1 MIMIYRKLSGSGDY
15 VFGLG
20 PGNFY
25 KDSPEAVAQAVLTR
39 LKLFQG
45 EWFLDLTRGTPYES
59 QILGTGKATLY
70 DSAIQAV
77 ILETPG
83 VTGLASYSSGVDQV
97 TRALYINCTID
108 TLYGTTPLVTTL

>member
-1 MIMIYRKLSGSGDY
+1 MIYRKLSDSGDY
-15 VFGLG
+15 VFGRG
-20 PGNFY
+20 AGNFH

-45 EWFLDLTRGTPYES
+45 EWFLDLNRGTPYES

-70 DSAIQAV
+70 DSAIQSV

-83 VTGLASYSSGVDQV
+83 VTGLASYSSGIDQV
-97 TRALYINCTID
+97 TRAIYVNCTLD
-108 TLYGTTPLVTTL
+108 TLYGTTPLTTSL